1 MKINKRLLMSALVMS
16 TLLAACD
23 RKPEYVT
30 QVAKPSGEKSEVTV
44 KELEPDSQLFRA
56 MEAFAKGENEQC
68 ATDIREAAATMRT
81 IAASSAV
88 TDKTD
93 ILNSAADM
101 DSLAARIAERKVNDI
116 ESIDAILGKA
126 GRALA
131 QFRLSVTENEFFK
144 HSEGDTGDLLART
157 IHNLEKSVT
166 LHHRSLNPEEKE
178 VLNDALTLAQQMEHG
193 ANVNEDDLK
202 ASLQQVN
209 REIEKWN
216 REFASRPMLSSHEP
230 K

>member
-1 MKINKRLLMSALVMS
+1 MSALVMS
-16 TLLAACD
+16 TLLAACN

-30 QVAKPSGEKSEVTV
+30 HVAKPTAEKTEVTV
-44 KELEPDSQLFRA
+44 TELEPDSQLFRA
-56 MEAFAKGENEQC
+56 MEAFAKGENNQC
-68 ATDIREAAATMRT
+68 SIDIREAAATMRT
-81 IAASSAV
+81 IAAASEV
-88 TDKTD
+88 TDKRD

-101 DSLAARIAERKVNDI
+101 ELLAARIAEGKVNDI
-116 ESIDAILGKA
+116 KSIDAILGKA

-166 LHHRSLNPEEKE
+166 LHHRALNSEEKE
-178 VLNDALTLAQQMEHG
+178 VLNDALTLAQQMEQG
-193 ANVNEDDLK
+193 ANVDEDDLK
-202 ASLQQVN
+202 NSLLQVN

-216 REFASRPMLSSHEP
+216 HEFESRPMLSSHEP